1 MKEKITNSRE
11 KILDIV
17 FSCLF
22 SSMILF
28 FLGDVG
34 LVNLFILI
42 PFVVISVKYSY
53 KEFFILFILTAL
65 SSLLFMN
72 IVKLATEFLFIL
84 LMTVLIVELIK
95 REYKFGN
102 IILYGTIV
110 SSILIILGSLFTIFV
125 MKINIIEDLKVS
137 FNLSATEIERMFN
150 MEANLPKE
158 QIDALMVQIK
168 LAFNYLLNNV
178 VAVMICYSFIVA
190 SINTVLSIKLLN
202 KTYNNFNLSLK
213 LNKLKMGNEIKPFI
227 KVVLLVWII
236 SLIIKY
242 PYAELIN
249 SNLNTIIYFLL
260 FINGILVIDYILES
274 KVNKVLSYIAIIAII
289 FIFKGIILFV
299 IVGFMDVI
307 FDLRKEKKYGI

>member
-28 FLGDVG
+28 FLADVG

-125 MKINIIEDLKVS
+125 MKINIIEDLKVL

-168 LAFNYLLNNV
+168 LTFNYLLNNV

-213 LNKLKMGNEIKPFI
+213 LNKLKMGNGIKPFI

>member
-28 FLGDVG
+28 FLADVG

-168 LAFNYLLNNV
+168 LTFNYLLNNV

-213 LNKLKMGNEIKPFI
+213 LNKLKMGNGIKPFI